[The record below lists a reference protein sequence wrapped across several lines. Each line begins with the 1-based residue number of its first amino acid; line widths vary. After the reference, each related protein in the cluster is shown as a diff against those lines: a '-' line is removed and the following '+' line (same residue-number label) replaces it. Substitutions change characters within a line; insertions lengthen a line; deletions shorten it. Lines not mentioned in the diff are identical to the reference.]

1 MCNKYFK
8 YLKRKIIKLTRQLQD
23 QNYFFILI
31 KTLLY
36 SGSSMLFVFI
46 WSRDCIRGIKEII
59 DILSNIVAKK
69 INKI

>member
-8 YLKRKIIKLTRQLQD
+8 YLKREKIIKLTRKLQD
-23 QNYFFILI
+23 QNYFILI

>member
-8 YLKRKIIKLTRQLQD
+8 YLKEKNNKINSKAPRSKL
-23 QNYFFILI
+23 FFILI

-59 DILSNIVAKK
+59 DILSNIVVK
-69 INKI
+69 N